1 MLRTVTLSLLLLISV
16 GVMLP
21 FASSTAHGL
30 RQSAGMNQHRRHRHH
45 SRVWW
50 RHHRALLKRRHEAA
64 LAHRNAPLSTLVTNF
79 ATGKES
85 ASIMPPKLPAGWDSL
100 TIAGN
105 REMRFKTDTGNAAVT
120 GQAALAVI
128 ALSRPAPAYLPSR
141 EQQRIL
147 GGVSFSDLRR
157 TVIDKMVAAGGW
169 VINDYQRDVEGKRVF
184 VVTAQTPADGHS
196 PEKSWNFYF
205 TEINGRIYSLTTN
218 TPLPSS
224 ERMSGEAERFIA
236 SLQASTN

>member
-100 TIAGN
+100 TVAGN
-105 REMRFKTDTGNAAVT
+105 REMRFKTDTGNAAVP

-147 GGVSFSDLRR
+147 G
-157 TVIDKMVAAGGW
+157 A
-169 VINDYQRDVEGKRVF
+169 
-184 VVTAQTPADGHS
+184 S
-196 PEKSWNFYF
+196 PSPIFAV
-205 TEINGRIYSLTTN
+205 L
-218 TPLPSS
+218 
-224 ERMSGEAERFIA
+224 
-236 SLQASTN
+236 